1 MYRILNFATSNNTNR
16 INILLFG
23 YGQFL
28 YDVKVFELRFTFCN
42 AKYCKIYG
50 IVFLIDISLNAKNEY
65 LTYNSLRNNMY
76 G

>member
-23 YGQFL
+23 Y
-28 YDVKVFELRFTFCN
+28 DVKVFEFRFTFCN

-50 IVFLIDISLNAKNEY
+50 IAFHIDISLNAKNEY